1 MIYAMGANM
10 KKKGIHQIKEIAER
24 QGISHGMMFLLNGRV
39 VNSGIRKI
47 ISICFLILLTLSLTA
62 CVSSGEREKGKEDVN
77 QGKKLIREYVKET
90 YGDKAKVS
98 DLTPYFI
105 ARDSSAVPDVNRYA
119 RGYVKAT
126 VSKDNKDFDI
136 LYNVWTNEVL
146 TQEYNT
152 AIQDS
157 FITYANDIIQTANFV
172 NCKMEVSL
180 VGSEGNYISGFLK
193 PEAKTCE
200 DLLSE
205 DISLTLTFR
214 SVNSDFGAISQKE
227 WSELMSS
234 FRKNNTEGQLFAVF
248 VNYEDEKGYE
258 AGEEIDYFE
267 EINYNTSSVNYIN
280 EKAMIDVKNI
290 IYADYHGYI
299 QELRSEPSS

>member
-1 MIYAMGANM
+1 MLPY
-10 KKKGIHQIKEIAER
+10 R
-24 QGISHGMMFLLNGRV
+24 LNGRV
-39 VNSGIRKI
+39 DNSGMKKL
-47 ISICFLILLTLSLTA
+47 ISICLLFLLTLSLTA
-62 CVSSGEREKGKEDVN
+62 CVSSGEKEKGKEDVN
-77 QGKKLIREYVKET
+77 KGKKLIREYVKET
-90 YGDKAKVS
+90 YGDNAKVS

-126 VSKDNKDFDI
+126 VTTDNKDFDI

-146 TQEYNT
+146 TQENNT

-157 FITYANDIIQTANFV
+157 FITYANDIIQTSNFV

-180 VGSEGNYISGFLK
+180 IGSEGNYISGFLK
-193 PEAKTCE
+193 PDTKTCE
-200 DLLSE
+200 EILSE

-214 SVNSDFGAISQKE
+214 SVNSDFGVISQKE

-234 FRKNNTEGQLFAVF
+234 FLKKNTEGKLFAVF
-248 VNYEDEKGYE
+248 VNYENEKGYE
-258 AGEEIDYFE
+258 AGEDIDYFE

-280 EKAMIDVKNI
+280 ENAMIDVKNI

-299 QELRSEPSS
+299 QELRSEPIS

>member
-1 MIYAMGANM
+1 M
-10 KKKGIHQIKEIAER
+10 KKKDIHQIKEIAEGL
-24 QGISHGMMFLLNGRV
+24 GIPHGTFSLVVTRA
-39 VNSGIRKI
+39 VNSI
-47 ISICFLILLTLSLTA
+47 IKKLISVGFLFLLTLSLTA

-77 QGKKLIREYVKET
+77 KGKKLIREYVKET

-105 ARDSSAVPDVNRYA
+105 ARDSSAVPDVNLYA

-126 VSKDNKDFDI
+126 VTTDNKDFDI

-157 FITYANDIIQTANFV
+157 FITYANDIIQTANFI

-180 VGSEGNYISGFLK
+180 IGSEGNYISGFLK
-193 PEAKTCE
+193 PDVKTCE
-200 DLLSE
+200 GLLSE
-205 DISLTLTFR
+205 DISLTLIFQA
-214 SVNSDFGAISQKE
+214 VNSDFGVISQKE

-234 FRKNNTEGQLFAVF
+234 FLKNNTEGKLFAVF
-248 VNYEDEKGYE
+248 VNYENEKGYE
-258 AGEEIDYFE
+258 AGEDIDYFE